1 MRMLDSASAVPGTD
15 EEFIRQYRGYVIGLV
30 RRAGIAP
37 QDAEDVADE
46 ILLAE
51 LTARNHQKEEVGIRA
66 LYDPEHTAEHQGVT
80 QRVSFRAFLSHRVML
95 RVRGKGDSIRKRAA
109 REPLLCDAQVED
121 GVPWIEVF
129 GGQCW
134 DDYPDLDAAEFVRR
148 MRSHL
153 ASVPPPEGSCDLLA
167 LFDELCREVRE
178 EGDVSAASVGSHF
191 QVSDTVAAAWLARL
205 REVMSAAGEHL
216 PVPEKHVISGVVLS
230 PADLREAI
238 TILREARGIMVRQP
252 LARAG
257 HPLARAEDPGWYH
270 ALAAAERRAYP
281 HLEVDPQTH
290 RRPAGHVKLAVIHRL
305 ERMLG
310 VAMADAEAQAE
321 LAAVPEEEPTV
332 LDEIEAS
339 LWQLGAGPEQVTSIL
354 GLVEQYANPV
364 TAA

>member
-1 MRMLDSASAVPGTD
+1 MLDSVSAAPANA

-30 RRAGIAP
+30 RRAGIAT

-51 LTARNHQKEEVGIRA
+51 LTAKNHEKEEVGILA
-66 LYDPEHTAEHQGVT
+66 LYDPDFTAEHQGVR
-80 QRVSFRAFLSHRVML
+80 QRVSFRAFLSNRVML
-95 RVRGKGDSIRKRAA
+95 RVRGKGDSIRRRTA

-153 ASVPPPEGSCDLLA
+153 ASVPPPAGGCDLLE

-191 QVSDTVAAAWLARL
+191 QVSDTVAASWLARL
-205 REVMSAAGEHL
+205 REIMSAAGEYL

-238 TILREARGIMVRQP
+238 RILTEAKGIMVRQP

-257 HPLARAEDPGWYH
+257 HPLARADDPGWYH
-270 ALAAAERRAYP
+270 GFSGEELLAYP
-281 HLEVDPQTH
+281 HLRVDPQTH
-290 RRPAGHVKLAVIHRL
+290 KKPAGHVKLAVIHRL

-310 VAMADAEAQAE
+310 VAMADAEARAE
-321 LAAVPEEEPTV
+321 LVAEPEEEPTV

-339 LWQLGAGPEQVTSIL
+339 LWQLGADPDQVSSIL
-354 GLVEQYANPV
+354 GLVEQYAV
-364 TAA
+364 TASCPES